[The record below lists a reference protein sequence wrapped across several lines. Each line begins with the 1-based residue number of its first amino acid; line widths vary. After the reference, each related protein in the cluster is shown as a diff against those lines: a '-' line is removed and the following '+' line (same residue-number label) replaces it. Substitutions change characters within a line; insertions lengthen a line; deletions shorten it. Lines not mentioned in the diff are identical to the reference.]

1 MLRIRYFLNLTVC
14 FSIFS
19 LTTVLLSQ
27 PDGWSTTPNP
37 SSGYF
42 IGQAT
47 IDGIP
52 AGEGDWSAAFDE
64 DGNCAGAVVLI
75 MNAGLAYI
83 NMPIYGDDS
92 TTPDVDE
99 GMNAGENFTL
109 KLWDSSAD
117 AILEYPTSFDCWYN
131 NNGAPFDGC
140 GGYTEVY
147 NFSAPSVD
155 PNFSVSLNAADA
167 VNPSGYDLTIGF
179 SPAAT
184 DGFDAGFD
192 SYAPPAPPPPAF
204 DAALTWGGDRYYTQI
219 LNGSGDD
226 LVEHEFGIALAYPS
240 DNLINLT
247 WDNTGW
253 SDMMSSCVLQDA
265 FGGLLGIDIDMLS
278 ETSLTLD
285 NSAFS
290 SLLLKVTPLGVEY
303 FMPVARFTSSTEFL
317 TATFS
322 DASTVGSSAIVSWSW
337 DFDGDG
343 AEDATGAGPHTYTYD
358 AEGTYSASLAVADE
372 NNNTDSFTADVMVA
386 PPVGPDAGFSF
397 VVDQL
402 AVSFADGSEAGDGAI
417 TGWYWDFGD
426 DSTSTTQ
433 NPVHN
438 YTSYAVY
445 TVSLTVT
452 DEHDLQDTFTA
463 DVAVLGGLTIPPFTF
478 YPNPSSGA
486 FMGQVTLDGLAVTE
500 DDIIAAFDPDGNCA
514 GAGTFTAYEGDAY
527 IYNFSIYGD
536 DETTEEYDEGMG
548 AGDATFTLK
557 LWVSSSGNTINY
569 SESFS
574 DWSNQNGAPMPG
586 YDDPY
591 VVYNFETGAA
601 QPPAA
606 DFSGDPRVGDAPLTV
621 EFMDESTSGTDPI
634 AAWSWNFGDEG
645 FADVSTEQNPSYTYE
660 ASGVYTVMLTVTDAS
675 DTLGSSITKENY
687 ILVGTTGENDPPLAT
702 DINVYTNED
711 ENIIMNELYAENSFD
726 ADGDE
731 LTFSASGAEHGT
743 HPAGGMTYAP
753 HADYYGF
760 DSFTYTAT
768 DPSGLSATATVF
780 VIIVPVDNDPPVA
793 VIDIEGDP
801 EGDGFVET
809 TEDITLS
816 GWGSYDVDDCPEA
829 PGNTEGCLS
838 FQGTF
843 EWSTIVSPPGFNLQ
857 IPEPGYASFDAPEV
871 EQDQNLVF
879 SLMVNDGQFD
889 SDPFIVT
896 IPVQNNNAPVLDSI
910 GIQYTNQDSLSIPLS
925 ATGYDDDPLTFDA
938 SSSDT
943 NNVTIVVV
951 PSGDNTADLNLSF
964 AGGWVGMAFVTAS
977 VCDAYHCD
985 SETFTVWVSDPPLGV
1000 DDIIVFPEVFALR
1013 QNYPNPFN
1021 PVTTIAYDIPE
1032 IANVRIDMYNILGQK
1047 VRTLVNGTHQPGMYH
1062 VRWNGTNDFGNPVS
1076 SGMYFYRI
1084 SSEEFIS
1091 VKKLVLMK

>member
-1 MLRIRYFLNLTVC
+1 M
-14 FSIFS
+14 
-19 LTTVLLSQ
+19 
-27 PDGWSTTPNP
+27 
-37 SSGYF
+37 
-42 IGQAT
+42 
-47 IDGIP
+47 
-52 AGEGDWSAAFDE
+52 
-64 DGNCAGAVVLI
+64 
-75 MNAGLAYI
+75 
-83 NMPIYGDDS
+83 
-92 TTPDVDE
+92 
-99 GMNAGENFTL
+99 
-109 KLWDSSAD
+109 
-117 AILEYPTSFDCWYN
+117 
-131 NNGAPFDGC
+131 
-140 GGYTEVY
+140 
-147 NFSAPSVD
+147 
-155 PNFSVSLNAADA
+155 
-167 VNPSGYDLTIGF
+167 
-179 SPAAT
+179 
-184 DGFDAGFD
+184 
-192 SYAPPAPPPPAF
+192 
-204 DAALTWGGDRYYTQI
+204 TQ
-219 LNGSGDD
+219 
-226 LVEHEFGIALAYPS
+226 V
-240 DNLINLT
+240 
-247 WDNTGW
+247 
-253 SDMMSSCVLQDA
+253 
-265 FGGLLGIDIDMLS
+265 
-278 ETSLTLD
+278 TSLTLD
-285 NSAFS
+285 NPSFNA
-290 SLLLKVTPLGVEY
+290 LKLKVTPLGVEY
-303 FMPVARFTSSTEFL
+303 FMPIAGFTPSIEFL
-317 TATFS
+317 TVTFS
-322 DASTVGSSAIVSWSW
+322 DASTAGSSAIVSWSW
-337 DFDGDG
+337 DFGDDSTST
-343 AEDATGAGPHTYTYD
+343 EQNPVHTY
-358 AEGTYSASLAVADE
+358 AEEGTYMVGLTIADE
-372 NNNTDSFTADVMVA
+372 NGRTDSYTADVMVA
-386 PPVGPDAGFSF
+386 PPVAPTAGFSYG
-397 VVDQL
+397 VNQL
-402 AVSFADGSEAGDGAI
+402 TVSFADGSVAGDGAI
-417 TGWYWDFGD
+417 TGWSWDFGD
-426 DSTSTTQ
+426 DSTSTEQ
-433 NPVHN
+433 NPSHN
-438 YTSYAVY
+438 YTGYDVY
-445 TVSLTVT
+445 SVSLTVT
-452 DEHDLQDTFTA
+452 DENDSTDTHIE
-463 DVAVLGGLTIPPFTF
+463 DVEVLGGLVIGPFTF

-486 FMGQVTLDGLAVTE
+486 FMGQVTLDGGSATE

-514 GAGTFTAYEGDAY
+514 GAGTFTVYEGDAY

-536 DETTEEYDEGMG
+536 DETTGDYDEGMG

-586 YDDPY
+586 YDDPF

-634 AAWSWNFGDEG
+634 ATWSWNFGDEG

-768 DPSGLSATATVF
+768 DPSGLFATANVF

-809 TEDITLS
+809 TEDVTLS

-857 IPEPGYASFDAPEV
+857 IPGPGYASFDAPEV

-985 SETFTVWVSDPPLGV
+985 SETFTVWVSEPPLGV